1 MRRAAQKQDLESW
14 VQADLKF
21 HAGMFVH
28 AGVPLVERVKRVDD
42 ENQFYLR
49 FLATRENVSRSKVD
63 EDHQAILDACIAR
76 NGELA
81 SKLVARHLAERAI
94 MILAHAMPEREP
106 RIIRIALRLIV
117 EQAEQLAQK
126 RVASA

>member
-1 MRRAAQKQDLESW
+1 MSVPKLTDENITAIRNSLNDMRRAAQKQDLESW

-63 EDHQAILDACIAR
+63 EDHQAILDA
-76 NGELA
+76 
-81 SKLVARHLAERAI
+81 
-94 MILAHAMPEREP
+94 
-106 RIIRIALRLIV
+106 ALLETVNLLQSWWRDISLN
-117 EQAEQLAQK
+117 AQ
-126 RVASA
+126 S